1 MSKTNRYQ
9 VAVEIT
15 SHLLK
20 ELEIYEYLFDPLVT
34 EIDINP
40 DNKIF
45 VQKLGLGSINTG
57 KLAKPEDTKNL
68 IQVLA
73 SLESQVVNPDNPRI
87 STILPIGAAR
97 FEGTV
102 PPVGLNPSCAIR
114 KKIITILSLDDYI
127 AQGFLGIVEKD
138 LIVDYVRRKK
148 NILIVGGTNTGKT
161 TFANAILKE
170 MEADDGK
177 ERLLFIEDIRELQSK
192 NDNNVFFQVIPGIFS
207 PKDALKSALR
217 YSPDRIIYGEVRGAE
232 AFDLINVFTSGHKGG
247 ICTIHANDCRG
258 GLEKVETYIM
268 YEKDKPLSSLI
279 SRTFDVVIT
288 MTISKNKRQLDSIA
302 EVLGYENGEYILDF
316 KYARDEESTK
326 NGERK
331 KVLCQ
336 EKNALSQ
343 GDSSVAL
350 LRGILEENKKLLE
363 CIFTLQKRV
372 NILEERRELC
382 NEG

>member
-1 MSKTNRYQ
+1 MSKTNRYH
-9 VAVEIT
+9 VAIETT

-45 VQKLGLGSINTG
+45 IQKLGLGAVNTG

-97 FEGTV
+97 FEGLV
-102 PPVGLNPSCAIR
+102 PPVALNPSCTIR

-127 AQGFLGIVEKD
+127 SQGFLGTTEKD
-138 LIVDYVRRKK
+138 LIVEYVKKKK

-170 MEADDGK
+170 MEADGGK

-192 NDNNVFFQVIPGIFS
+192 NDNNVFLQVIPGIFS

-217 YSPDRIIYGEVRGAE
+217 YTPDRIIYGEVRGAE
-232 AFDLINVFTSGHKGG
+232 AFDLINAFNSGHKGG

-279 SRTFDVVIT
+279 SRTIDVIIT
-288 MTISKNKRQLDSIA
+288 MTISKNKRELDSIA
-302 EVLGYENGEYILDF
+302 EVLGHENGEYILDF

-331 KVLCQ
+331 KFLMQ
-336 EKNALSQ
+336 EKNVFSQ
-343 GDSSVAL
+343 ESSSFDL
-350 LRGILEENKKLLE
+350 LRGILEENQKILE
-363 CIFTLQKRV
+363 SILTLQKHV
-372 NILEERRELC
+372 NRLEERRELC
-382 NEG
+382 NEV